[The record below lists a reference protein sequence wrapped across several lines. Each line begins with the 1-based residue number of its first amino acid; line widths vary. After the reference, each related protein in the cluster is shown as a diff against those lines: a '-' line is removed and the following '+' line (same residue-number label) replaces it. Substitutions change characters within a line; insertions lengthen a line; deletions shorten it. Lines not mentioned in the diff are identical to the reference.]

1 MLSLGIDIGTS
12 GIRAVVMNKEQQ
24 ILATADAELTPP
36 LVLHAKK
43 NNYTAYSQDPAHW
56 WDTFKIVIARL
67 SHELETKTQRQLSD
81 ITHLA
86 IDGTSGTVLLADK
99 NGLPCC
105 KALMY
110 NDQRAAKFAQVIAQY
125 APENTAAAGVT
136 SGLAK
141 LLWLYRYSG
150 ASKDTCYALNQSD
163 WINGLL
169 SGCFKQGHKGQSDY
183 NNALK
188 MGYDAEQRCW
198 PDWLTAFLKQRN
210 FPVQILPDV
219 FPPGQVTGRVDPDMA
234 SYFGF
239 SNELQICAG
248 TTDSTAAI
256 IASGARHCG
265 EAITSL
271 GSTLVMKVITDKP
284 IYNHQWGVYSQ
295 PYNDCW
301 LAGGASNS
309 GGAVLKHLFSIK
321 ELSQLTDKLNL
332 KISQHQFKSLD
343 LNYYPLLSPGER
355 FPIHDHK
362 LEAKLSPRP
371 AQDIEFF
378 QALLEGMADIETLAY
393 QRLLELGAPY
403 PKHVKSIG
411 GGSFNT
417 AWQFIR
423 EQKLG
428 RPVYLADYEQAAAG
442 SAILAQSTWSQE
454 KTDCTLD

>member
-1 MLSLGIDIGTS
+1 MLSLGVDIGTS
-12 GIRAVVMNKEQQ
+12 GIRAVVMNKDQQ
-24 ILATADAELTPP
+24 ILATADAELTPSI
-36 LVLHAKK
+36 VRYSKI
-43 NNYTAYSQDPAHW
+43 NNSTAYTQDPFHW
-56 WDTFKIVIARL
+56 WDVFKMTMLHLAKDL
-67 SHELETKTQRQLSD
+67 KTKSQLSLTS

-86 IDGTSGTVLLADK
+86 IDGTSGTVLLANK
-99 NGLPCC
+99 NGLPCSE
-105 KALMY
+105 ALMY
-110 NDQRAAKFAQVIAQY
+110 NDQRAIQFAKAIALY
-125 APENTAAAGVT
+125 APENTAASGVT

-141 LLWLYRYSG
+141 LLWLYRYSS
-150 ASKDTCYALNQSD
+150 ASKDTRYALNQAD

-198 PDWLTAFLKQRN
+198 PDWLIAFLKQRN

-219 FPPGQVTGRVDPDMA
+219 FPPGQVIGQVDPEMA
-234 SYFGF
+234 SYFDF

-256 IASGARHCG
+256 IASGARHSG

-284 IYNHQWGVYSQ
+284 VYNHQWGVYSQ

-309 GGAVLKHLFSIK
+309 GGAVLKHFFSIK
-321 ELSQLTDKLNL
+321 EISQLTDKLNVI
-332 KISQHQFKSLD
+332 ISQHKFKSLD

-355 FPIHDHK
+355 FPIHDPK
-362 LEAKLSPRP
+362 LAARLSPRP
-371 AQDIEFF
+371 ESNIKFF

-393 QRLLELGAPY
+393 QRLLDLGAPY

-411 GGSFNT
+411 GGSFNS

-423 EQKLG
+423 EHKLG
-428 RPVYLADYEQAAAG
+428 IPAYLADYEQAAAG
-442 SAILAQSTWSQE
+442 SAILAQSTW
-454 KTDCTLD
+454 

>member
-12 GIRAVVMNKEQQ
+12 GIRAVVMNKDQQ
-24 ILATADAELTPP
+24 ILATADVKLNPSI
-36 LVLHAKK
+36 VRYSKK
-43 NNYTAYSQDPAHW
+43 NNSTAYTQDPFHW
-56 WDTFKIVIARL
+56 WDVFKIMMYHLARDL
-67 SHELETKTQRQLSD
+67 KTKSQLSLTA

-99 NGLPCC
+99 NGLPCS

-110 NDQRAAKFAQVIAQY
+110 NDQRAVQFAKIIAQY

-150 ASKDTCYALNQSD
+150 ASKDTCYALNQAD
-163 WINGLL
+163 WINGVL

-198 PDWLTAFLKQRN
+198 PDWLIAFLKQRN

-219 FPPGQVTGRVDPDMA
+219 YPPGQVIGRIDPEMA

-256 IASGARHCG
+256 IASGARHYG

-284 IYNHQWGVYSQ
+284 VYNHQWGVYSQ
-295 PYNDCW
+295 PYNELW

-309 GGAVLKHLFSIK
+309 GGAVLKQFFSIK
-321 ELSQLTDKLNL
+321 EISQLTDKLEL
-332 KISQHQFKSLD
+332 IISQHKFKSLD

-355 FPIHDHK
+355 FPIHDPK
-362 LEAKLSPRP
+362 LNAKLSPRP
-371 AQDIEFF
+371 EQDIEFF

-428 RPVYLADYEQAAAG
+428 IPVYFADYEQAAAG
-442 SAILAQSTWSQE
+442 SAILAQSTW
-454 KTDCTLD
+454 